1 LREAGGNR
9 TIGGKGAATK
19 KADTRQKGRVTSMT
33 SLPPFRRA
41 AAGSAATAVVAL
53 AAATA
58 IAVLPGGPAAA
69 QGTAASSAPFDG
81 TVKIGVLN
89 DMSSLYQDTTGPG
102 SVAAVNLAV
111 KDYLAAN
118 PSTKLKPSVVFA
130 DHQNKPDIGANV
142 AREWYDR
149 DGVDV
154 VIDVPNSA
162 VALAVSEV
170 TKQKN
175 KVNLNT
181 SAGTTRLTGD
191 LCNAN
196 TIHWNFDNFALANG
210 TGRAVVATGGDTWF
224 FLTADYAFGHD
235 LEAQTS
241 AVVKAQGGKV
251 LGGVRV
257 PLNTPDFSS
266 FLLQAQSS
274 GAKVIGLANAG
285 GDTITSIKQAAEF
298 GITPKQKLAGLLVFI
313 TDIHS
318 LGLQTAKGL
327 QLTESFYWDLNDD
340 TRAWTKRFLQVHS
353 AYPTSNQASTYSATL
368 HFLKAVEKAQT
379 HDGKKIVE
387 TMKAMPTDDPVLGKG
402 KIREDGRKLHPMYLF
417 QVKAPAESKGVWDV
431 YKVVSTVP
439 ADQAF
444 RPLAEGGCP
453 MVK

>member
-1 LREAGGNR
+1 
-9 TIGGKGAATK
+9 
-19 KADTRQKGRVTSMT
+19 M
-33 SLPPFRRA
+33 
-41 AAGSAATAVVAL
+41 
-53 AAATA
+53 
-58 IAVLPGGPAAA
+58 
-69 QGTAASSAPFDG
+69 
-81 TVKIGVLN
+81 
-89 DMSSLYQDTTGPG
+89 
-102 SVAAVNLAV
+102 AV

-118 PSTKLKPSVVFA
+118 PNTKLKPSVVFA

-142 AREWYDR
+142 AREWYDQ
-149 DGVDV
+149 DGVDM

-175 KVNLNT
+175 KVNLNA

-196 TIHWNFDNFALANG
+196 TIHWNFDNYALANG

-224 FLTADYAFGHD
+224 FITADYAFGHD

-241 AVVKAQGGKV
+241 SVVKAQGGKV

-257 PLNTPDFSS
+257 PLNTSDFSS

-285 GDTITSIKQAAEF
+285 GDTITAIKQAAEF
-298 GITPKQKLAGLLVFI
+298 GVTPKQKLAGLLVFI

-318 LGLQTAKGL
+318 LGLQVSKGL
-327 QLTESFYWDLNDD
+327 QLTESFYWDMNDN
-340 TRAWTKRFLQVHS
+340 TRAWTKRFLQQHPN
-353 AYPTSNQASTYSATL
+353 YPTSNQASAYSATL

-387 TMKAMPTDDPVLGKG
+387 TMKAMPTDDPLYGKG
-402 KIREDGRKLHPMYLF
+402 SIREDGRKLHPMYLF
-417 QVKAPAESKGVWDV
+417 EVKSPEESKAPWDY
-431 YKVVSTVP
+431 YKLVKTVP
-439 ADQAF
+439 TEEAW
-444 RPLAEGGCP
+444 RPLSEGGCP
-453 MVK
+453 LVNAAAATPKKS